1 MSNESAVFKQTATA
15 YLPFASFTPAS
26 KLAAGFSFAVCVSL
40 LTHHTLALIAC
51 IIPLFLA
58 IAGRLPI
65 LMLLKKL
72 VPMNLFFIFLWLFL
86 PLDLSSGTL
95 TFSRAGVEL
104 AALITLKG
112 NAIAAM
118 LLALLG
124 TSTVSETCR
133 GLLKLHLPEK
143 LVTLLLL
150 TYSNITHMKQ
160 EYVKISAA
168 AKLRGFV
175 SVRSLASYKTT
186 AYLAGM
192 LLVRSWQRAQ
202 RINKAMHLRGFSGQ
216 YPLLDL
222 PPATPYNKYGWV
234 FCRSMCLISI
244 SLLLINIF
252 I

>member
-1 MSNESAVFKQTATA
+1 MSNESAILKQTATA
-15 YLPFASFTPAS
+15 YLPLASFTPAS

-40 LTHHTLALIAC
+40 LTNHTLAFIAC
-51 IIPLFLA
+51 IIPLFLV

-65 LMLLKKL
+65 LILVKKL
-72 VPMNLFFIFLWLFL
+72 LPVNFFFIFLWLFL
-86 PLDLSSGTL
+86 PLDLSSGAL
-95 TFSRAGVEL
+95 TFSRAGVAL

-133 GLLKLHLPEK
+133 GLLNLHLPEK

-150 TYSNITHMKQ
+150 TYSNIAHMKQ
-160 EYVKISAA
+160 EYAKISAA

-175 SVRSLASYKTT
+175 SVRTFASYKTT

-202 RINKAMHLRGFSGQ
+202 RINQAMRLRGFSGQ

-222 PPATPYNKYGWV
+222 PPATPYNKYGGV
-234 FCRSMCLISI
+234 FCRCICLLSI
-244 SLLLINIF
+244 SLVLTNIF